1 VEEAEMMSPII
12 KGVSE
17 IVINVRDLSGLK
29 QFYEH
34 VLGFR
39 FHSQYPDTEPT
50 IVFLTISAIDTPLG
64 YGGHPQLFALIDVKR
79 DPHTKTTYSD
89 LDNRRSALN
98 HLAFEIDTSAFLSEK
113 QRLEELGLS
122 GENHDFHH
130 MQAKGLFFHDSED
143 NMVELICHNAV
154 AYIKGAT

>member
-1 VEEAEMMSPII
+1 MSPII
-12 KGVSE
+12 KGVAE
-17 IVINVRDLSGLK
+17 IVINVRDLSGMQ

-50 IVFLTISAIDTPLG
+50 IVFLTISAIDSPLG

-79 DPHTKTTYSD
+79 DPHTKPTYAD
-89 LDNRRSALN
+89 IDIRRSALN
-98 HLAFEIDTSAFLSEK
+98 HLAFEIDPSALLPEK

-122 GENHDFHH
+122 VEIHDFPH
-130 MQAKGLFFHDSED
+130 MQAKGLFFHDPEN
-143 NMVELICHNAV
+143 NMP
-154 AYIKGAT
+154 